1 MQDFEHYI
9 KSNYNIPNA
18 TACSITYTYNYK
30 LSQDKK
36 SHKMIINH
44 TIKMTLVFIDKD
56 GKQISNERL
65 TFTNDTLTKASEKQC
80 KTIAPT
86 EVTNKFRVA
95 KRDIARQLI
104 AVKQDKINDLQH
116 DIDLLT
122 SYTGSSTDIIP
133 QQMKGTLQLS
143 DELINEQTTHTKTSF
158 DM

>member
-56 GKQISNERL
+56 GKQIYLNIR
-65 TFTNDTLTKASEKQC
+65 
-80 KTIAPT
+80 IMY
-86 EVTNKFRVA
+86 R
-95 KRDIARQLI
+95 RGLI
-104 AVKQDKINDLQH
+104 
-116 DIDLLT
+116 
-122 SYTGSSTDIIP
+122 YF
-133 QQMKGTLQLS
+133 KGCL
-143 DELINEQTTHTKTSF
+143 
-158 DM
+158 